1 MLEPIAAPQAGTDR
15 QGEASKNMV
24 ENEIPPSSIGELTRP
39 AYPADALAAQ
49 AGKCVV
55 FVTITIDARGTVT
68 EVSPT
73 WQRLSIPNRFSDEFL
88 DAVKVAVRSWRFKP
102 ARIVYWEKTGND
114 DLKYL
119 GTETISARTDV
130 KLTFEALG
138 KVQ

>member
-1 MLEPIAAPQAGTDR
+1 
-15 QGEASKNMV
+15 MV
-24 ENEIPPSSIGELTRP
+24 ENCVP
-39 AYPADALAAQ
+39 AFVDRGAHEARTPLLDALAAQ

-68 EVSPT
+68 EVLPT

-114 DLKYL
+114 DLSIWH
-119 GTETISARTDV
+119 GDDFGPDRRQ
-130 KLTFEALG
+130 LTSKSSG